1 MRWDR
6 GILNGHGDGRG
17 LRVLHLIATSW
28 HVKMVNEV
36 RWFYLGEWPF
46 IVDLPIKNCDFL

>member
-46 IVDLPIKNCDFL
+46 IVDLPIKNGDFL